1 MLFSHMHIDKFL
13 LAGNT
18 VVRYFHYR
26 KLCTK
31 LHKGLNPFMVTQEC
45 TAYGL
50 DPNLSY
56 RLFHL
61 SPPTHSKSYSSIY
74 TMKLGIQEI
83 IFLFFFGI
91 ASLRENTTC
100 SGV

>member
-26 KLCTK
+26 KLRTK
-31 LHKGLNPFMVTQEC
+31 LHKGLNPFMVAQEC

-61 SPPTHSKSYSSIY
+61 SPLTHSKSYYSIH
-74 TMKLGIQEI
+74 TMKFLGRQEY
-83 IFLFFFGI
+83 FLVLF
-91 ASLRENTTC
+91 
-100 SGV
+100 